1 MSSTEPRSNADAGDG
16 VAALSG
22 DPGCEGGLAGDA
34 GDSGMGGTRES
45 QVQSG
50 AGNGLYNALYD
61 RYLSTW
67 VLF

>member
-34 GDSGMGGTRES
+34 GDSGMGGTRERS
-45 QVQSG
+45 VKCRVVPEMDCTV
-50 AGNGLYNALYD
+50 LY
-61 RYLSTW
+61 RI
-67 VLF
+67 VI